1 MVYCKGRQSNLVA
14 LRQLFIRYALV
25 SGQVVNASKS
35 TIFSGGISQARLAQ
49 ISQFIGFN
57 IGTFPFMYL
66 GIPIFKGKPRVAYLQ
81 PVADKIKA
89 KLASWKASL
98 LSIAGRVQL
107 VKSVIQGMLVY
118 SISIYSWPISLLKG
132 LERWIKNFIWSGDIS
147 QRKLVTVAWKKVCR
161 PYDQGGLGIRSVIV
175 LNESTNLKL
184 CWDMFTSNEHWAIL
198 LRSRVIRG
206 VGCISHHIHSS
217 LWSSIKSEVQTV
229 RDNSG
234 YVIGDGSKVNFW
246 RDT

>member
-1 MVYCKGRQSNLVA
+1 
-14 LRQLFIRYALV
+14 
-25 SGQVVNASKS
+25 
-35 TIFSGGISQARLAQ
+35 
-49 ISQFIGFN
+49 
-57 IGTFPFMYL
+57 MYL
-66 GIPIFKGKPRVAYLQ
+66 GIPIFKGKPKVSYLQ

-246 RDT
+246 RDTWCGKHSIAHYLNIPDSIASNLKANVSDFIVQNDWHLPEVLHCLFSYFAFTC

>member
-1 MVYCKGRQSNLVA
+1 MLANPPFSLEEYHRQGWL
-14 LRQLFIRYALV
+14 
-25 SGQVVNASKS
+25 K
-35 TIFSGGISQARLAQ
+35 
-49 ISQFIGFN
+49 SQFIGFN
-57 IGTFPFMYL
+57 IGSFPFMYL
-66 GIPIFKGKPRVAYLQ
+66 GIPIFKGKPKVSYLQ

-107 VKSVIQGMLVY
+107 VKSVIQSMLVY
-118 SISIYSWPISLLKG
+118 SISIYSWPMSLLKD

-147 QRKLVTVAWKKVCR
+147 QRKLVIVAWKKVCR
-161 PYDQGGLGIRSVIV
+161 PYDQGGLGIRSLIV

-206 VGCISHHIHSS
+206 VGCISHHILEECS
-217 LWSSIKSEVQTV
+217 LCWWLLPFVFS
-229 RDNSG
+229 
-234 YVIGDGSKVNFW
+234 
-246 RDT
+246 